1 VKIPQRA
8 VRRRVTGDEC
18 DLFRYEK
25 ALNRSGFMTVAGIDE
40 AGRGAC
46 AGPLVVGAAV
56 FDVSSKR
63 TARVLEGLTD
73 SKLLTEQTR
82 EEMYDK
88 IIKVAIA
95 WSTVSI
101 PPAEVDSLGLHV
113 ANIQGMRRALA
124 RLEIQID
131 YALTDGF
138 AVSGLPVPNLGIWKG
153 DQVCG
158 CVSAASVLAK
168 VTRDRMMRQL
178 HERWP
183 EYGFAEHKGYVT
195 ASHRAALAEHGATPE
210 HRFCFEPVRRAMGLP
225 SRRPV
230 DSLEDPGSDS
240 DLTERPESDQEVVA

>member
-1 VKIPQRA
+1 MKIPQRA

-25 ALNRSGFMTVAGIDE
+25 ALTRSGFLTIAGIDE

-46 AGPLVVGAAV
+46 AGPLVVAAAV
-56 FDVSSKR
+56 LDVSSKR
-63 TARVLEGLTD
+63 TARALEGLTD
-73 SKLLTEQTR
+73 SKLLTHESR
-82 EEMYDK
+82 ERMYDK
-88 IIKVAIA
+88 IVKVAVA
-95 WSTVSI
+95 WSVVSI
-101 PPAEVDSLGLHV
+101 PAPEVDAIGLHV

-124 RLEIQID
+124 RLSANAD

-168 VTRDRMMRQL
+168 VTRDRTMCELDQ
-178 HERWP
+178 RWP

-195 ASHRAALAEHGATPE
+195 ASHRRALMQHGATPE
-210 HRFCFEPVRRAMGLP
+210 HRVCFEPVRRAMGLP
-225 SRRPV
+225 PRITLPRS
-230 DSLEDPGSDS
+230 GSTELT
-240 DLTERPESDQEVVA
+240 DLTERPEDQEVVA